1 MLVLLKT
8 VFPESIISLSRAK
21 SVVMVSP
28 LKSFYWKVWTESSKF
43 LSVWWTWASHVIV
56 CSAWHQAHTINVTT
70 VLGYEKNETE
80 VCILLWKVSQLQF
93 KICWTVWS
101 NCQLKLKLKW
111 TNPRKK
117 RNCCCWWFDKKTTF
131 SVKLFWDIRYF
142 TGKLI

>member
-101 NCQLKLKLKW
+101 NCQVKPKSKKW
-111 TNPRKK
+111 TK
-117 RNCCCWWFDKKTTF
+117 CWWFDKKTTF